1 MIVILQCVRVVLS
14 LRWIF
19 LQRYMTYDLQ
29 IRQSA
34 DFIIVVCLS
43 QFTLYVFLLGV
54 GASFLKVGGSLFF
67 ECGEPQTK

>member
-1 MIVILQCVRVVLS
+1 MRLNNCHFTCAGIKMDV
-14 LRWIF
+14 F
-19 LQRYMTYDLQ
+19 LQNYMTYDLQ

-43 QFTLYVFLLGV
+43 QFTLYVFPLGV
-54 GASFLKVGGSLFF
+54 GASFLRVGGSLFF